1 MKIPQVIPEPL
12 GGSPLARL
20 ALEGGSPWFVPRPVG
35 GDAWRARAAATR
47 ADFSRRDWLG
57 PLEPALQL
65 SSMAAQRLQRV
76 ADAQGVVVT
85 TGQQPG
91 YFGGP
96 LYTLYKALTALALAD
111 AIEAATG
118 VPAAPVFWAAT
129 DDTDF
134 EEARHATVALRG
146 GARTLTLEASA
157 GVEGRALAE
166 IPLGDV
172 GSALETLLAGAG
184 SAAGTYT
191 ATAIRASHHTGATLG
206 SAYVGLL
213 RTVLQ
218 PLGIAV
224 LDAWDDSL
232 RQAAGGPLRRALAN
246 AEPVARA
253 LRARSDAIRAAGHA
267 PQVHDVERLSLVWSW
282 SDGARR
288 RFGVA
293 EGPDAAR
300 RAPEGSLSAT
310 VLLRPVVERLLLPT
324 VAYVAGPG
332 ELAYFAQVT
341 AVAEALGWPA
351 PLAVPRWSGTLVEPH
366 VQRLLERLAI
376 DRAAVRDAG
385 AAETAVAR
393 RAIAPGVRSALEGLR
408 HDVATRMGELREAGA
423 SLFPTPAFD
432 GAERQLAHK
441 LDRLERRLVAATK
454 RVETQLLRELAT
466 VRGSLHPAGGRQE
479 RTLSWASL
487 VARHGEPLLVA
498 LRAAAAAHANALVDA
513 ATLSAR

>member
-12 GGSPLARL
+12 AGSPLSRL

-35 GDAWRARAAATR
+35 GEAWRARAAAAR

-65 SSMAAQRLQRV
+65 SSTAAQRLQRV

-85 TGQQPG
+85 TGQQAG
-91 YFGGP
+91 FFGGP

-111 AIEAATG
+111 AIESATG

-134 EEARHATVALRG
+134 EEARHAAVALPG
-146 GARTLTLEASA
+146 GVRTLSLEAPA
-157 GVEGRALAE
+157 GVVGRALAE
-166 IPLGDV
+166 VPLGDV
-172 GSALETLLAGAG
+172 GSALETLLTGAASG
-184 SAAGTYT
+184 AGTYT
-191 ATAIRASHHTGATLG
+191 AAAIRASHHAGATLG

-246 AEPVARA
+246 AEPIARA
-253 LRARSDAIRAAGHA
+253 LRARSDAIRAAGYA
-267 PQVHDVERLSLVWSW
+267 PQVQDVERLSLVWSW
-282 SDGARR
+282 GDGTRR

-300 RAPEGSLSAT
+300 RAPEGSLSPT
-310 VLLRPVVERLLLPT
+310 VLLRPVVERVLVPT

-351 PLAVPRWSGTLVEPH
+351 PLAVPRWSGTVVEPH
-366 VQRLLERLAI
+366 VQRLLERLAL
-376 DRAAVRDAG
+376 DQTAVRNAG
-385 AAETAVAR
+385 VAEGAVAR
-393 RAIAPGVRSALEGLR
+393 RAMPPGVRSALEGLR
-408 HDVATRMGELREAGA
+408 SDVASRMAELREAGA
-423 SLFPTPAFD
+423 SLLPAPALD

-441 LDRLERRLVAATK
+441 LERLERRLVAATK
-454 RVETQLLRELAT
+454 RVETGLLRNVAT
-466 VRGSLHPAGGRQE
+466 VRGALHPGGGRQE
-479 RTLSWASL
+479 RTLSWAPL
-487 VARHGEPLLVA
+487 LARHGEPLLVA
-498 LRAAAAAHANALVDA
+498 LRAAAAAHANAVVEA
-513 ATLSAR
+513 AVLPAR